1 MVVETMG
8 RLTGWSPRWADSRGA
23 DMIVIPEFPVT
34 MDDIMRHLGRRV
46 DAGLA
51 FSIVVVAKA

>member
-1 MVVETMG
+1 
-8 RLTGWSPRWADSRGA
+8 
-23 DMIVIPEFPVT
+23 